1 MLTCRYSEQ
10 PESTCYPDPGGNS
23 LVVQLHSRFIAN
35 SKKEE
40 ICKNII
46 QQLKMKKTQVI
57 GA

>member
-1 MLTCRYSEQ
+1 MQICHCLINF
-10 PESTCYPDPGGNS
+10 GGNS
-23 LVVQLHSRFIAN
+23 PVVQLHSRFIAN